1 MLSVASCFFKSSTL
15 SRVGAPDIVIG
26 GDSSSKG
33 GRGLGGSSRIG
44 VEKRIRHLRDSIS
57 DRGDSRF
64 VSSSFPSS
72 GGLRSISTMLRGA
85 NVGLP
90 NARKSIC
97 LGVSSVEDGVLA
109 S

>member
-1 MLSVASCFFKSSTL
+1 M
-15 SRVGAPDIVIG
+15 RVGRPPDPLEMITEDAYRAV
-26 GDSSSKG
+26 DRENKKKG
-33 GRGLGGSSRIG
+33 RTLNDAEATEDLEG
-44 VEKRIRHLRDSIS
+44 IS
-57 DRGDSRF
+57 MEEYVREYQCTG
-64 VSSSFPSS
+64 
-72 GGLRSISTMLRGA
+72 LRGA